1 MSDEP
6 VFLVKMMSN
15 STPPPTTL
23 FFQYPVLEE
32 LSLDENWLDES
43 VFLVLGRLRKLKR
56 LNLDKNRIA
65 AVPTMKME
73 RGSCVRTE
81 ADRVAGGGGGGVALG
96 AEEGKSLFGCEK
108 VASARAA
115 R

>member
-1 MSDEP
+1 M
-6 VFLVKMMSN
+6 
-15 STPPPTTL
+15 
-23 FFQYPVLEE
+23 
-32 LSLDENWLDES
+32 DES

-81 ADRVAGGGGGGVALG
+81 ADRVVGGGGGVALG
-96 AEEGKSLFGCEK
+96 VEEGKSLFGGEK